1 VRSRG
6 YTQGETRLSAR
17 LRAWGPGLVAPL
29 TGAALLV
36 IVLLTTGCGGDQATS
51 STATTTAS
59 TVVAAVTTTQTS
71 VSATTSI
78 PASST
83 TAFSSATT
91 GSGQG
96 STTASTAGLSTTTQ
110 SNSAARSTTTTAK
123 ATTTTTQ
130 PTTTTTQPTT
140 TTEGGAIPPLPEG
153 ATLQVI
159 TPDGRAVPFTLK
171 QLAAL
176 PLHHVNVGGKIQE
189 GPLLLDVL
197 HAAGVTTFS
206 KVVLTGSKGPTYVN
220 TATADQVDDTF
231 VLDFT
236 NHGTVKVGSPL
247 FGLQTG
253 DAKDIYLIQVY

>member
-1 VRSRG
+1 MELGPRGLSR
-6 YTQGETRLSAR
+6 AR
-17 LRAWGPGLVAPL
+17 LPRRAAPFAC
-29 TGAALLV
+29 AALLAT
-36 IVLLTTGCGGDQATS
+36 VLLAAGCAGNQATS
-51 STATTTAS
+51 TGVTATAS
-59 TVVAAVTTTQTS
+59 TVAAAFSNTQATVSSTTSMVPAATAT
-71 VSATTSI
+71 SATTTD
-78 PASST
+78 AGE
-83 TAFSSATT
+83 SSATT
-91 GSGQG
+91 LPEAA
-96 STTASTAGLSTTTQ
+96 TTAQTTHTAQATTTTAG
-110 SNSAARSTTTTAK
+110 ATTTTAK
-123 ATTTTTQ
+123 ATTTSTLP
-130 PTTTTTQPTT
+130 PTTIQPTT
-140 TTEGGAIPPLPEG
+140 TTEAGEIPPLPEG

-159 TPDGRAVPFTLK
+159 TPDGTAVPFTLK

-220 TATADQVDDTF
+220 EATADQVDDTF